1 MKYTERSKRTNR
13 FIAENTQLFEEVSHA
28 VMARLDYAAVVDENI
43 MEGRLNNL
51 LLEELT
57 DDKLRELEDAAE
69 AAKADI
75 EEFLGEIS
83 ELGMPKTVAYL
94 EDLKGKLPGTFGLVK
109 MAFFGDE
116 EEAAKKIGEVT
127 SVSTKLQL
135 AKDSVASAIGLVGS
149 ELGKLPFADE
159 SNWDKFK
166 DEKADEDGNLDVDGE
181 KVDVE
186 DLIKM
191 IQDGGVGEV
200 LDRAAEMQGALADF
214 KFPSTDDVFNAAKN
228 QYKPPSQEQPSG
240 MWGKLMSVFAKGDL
254 KADDFANDIMD
265 APLGALI
272 AKAADMQAAAAEA
285 SGEAD
290 AAEGDMADI
299 QDEIQALSQGD
310 RSGVEGEAPAGGG
323 KDAEVDVKGIG
334 SIPLTP
340 QLMRL
345 IFPGAQDVKPQ
356 DVAAAKAAEI
366 PELNRTVIQK
376 LGLPDEFGKQL
387 AALINDDP
395 KSPVFFANPK
405 EAEKAQDEAP
415 QDKKNEWVHQQ
426 GLTSLL
432 LNEDIFYK
440 DVENL
445 LKTVVGTVDD
455 LETDDDIP
463 PFAGQLSKRLA
474 NQYDVKIQDMPGE
487 AKDAA
492 DDKPKDDADKE
503 NEGDPE
509 ADGDDKA
516 SLGDKV
522 AEFSTNLAN
531 EFTSPDTAAAAL
543 GALGADDPDSAASL
557 FLDLSPP
564 MKVNALTALAKM
576 KEASGKD
583 LAKALGKVGDMSEEE
598 IAKISEMQVSFDGIQ
613 LTADILRTL
622 DGKDF
627 ETALTALDPSGKSGL
642 VQKIFKA
649 SIKLDD
655 IASLKPKEVQLLLNT
670 IEPMKFAIAL
680 KPRGLDD
687 KLTKYILGNMSK
699 TDGED
704 LADSIEKVDGDSEG
718 AAKDIVDAIYKL
730 GHEAAGSFD
739 LKRMLKMEVDR
750 RRGALLSNK
759 PYYKKGRLSEVLLGP
774 RRVANKPSKVDEAET
789 ASRMLRLAGLEGE

>member
-13 FIAENTQLFEEVSHA
+13 FIAENTQLFEEVSRA

-564 MKVNALTALAKM
+564 MKVNALLALAKM

-598 IAKISEMQVSFDGIQ
+598 IEKIGEMQVSFDGMQ
-613 LTADILRTL
+613 LTSDILRTL
-622 DGKDF
+622 GGKDF
-627 ETALTALDPSGKSGL
+627 GNAIEALSAGDADLAEKVLKT
-642 VQKIFKA
+642 
-649 SIKLDD
+649 SIKIDD
-655 IASLKPKEVQLLLNT
+655 IVSMKPKEVQMLMREV
-670 IEPMKFAIAL
+670 EPMKFAIAL
-680 KPRGLDD
+680 KPKGVDD
-687 KLTKYILGNMSK
+687 ELTKYILSNMNK
-699 TDGED
+699 GDAED
-704 LADSIEKVDGDSEG
+704 LVSSMEEVDGDSEG
-718 AAKDIVDAIYKL
+718 AAKDITDAIFRL
-730 GHEAAGSFD
+730 GADID
-739 LKRMLKMEVDR
+739 LKKMLKMEADR